1 MNVIILNG
9 GIKWPMV
16 SRSVGP
22 YKIAHWIRKYTSKSV
37 QVIDFVDK
45 LKYKHLD
52 KLLKKFVDNDTHVIA
67 ISTTF
72 LSNRIYKTGE
82 DAYRLPEYVI
92 DVIKEFKAKY
102 PKIRVVT
109 GGYLAER
116 IPHHD
121 IIDDSI
127 MSYTE
132 ASEDV
137 FLEYINHLM
146 DGTEPPI
153 GEMVSPILA
162 TGTDQKSRMFYHTA
176 RNKVYNIEYDDFKWT
191 KNDCIIPGEPLPLDI
206 SKGCIF
212 ACSFCQYPHIGKKKF
227 DYIRAMEYIEEELLE
242 NYKNFQTTSYYL
254 LDDTFNDSEY
264 KLKLFHDMVKRLPFE
279 IKFSAYLR
287 ADLIHRFPDMAHLL
301 KDAGLKGAYHGIES
315 LHPEASRIVG
325 KGWNG
330 KQDAREFLPRLYH
343 DLWKGE
349 VAQHLNFIAGLPQDT
364 YNSLMDTVSWF
375 KDNNLHS
382 INFNALGVYGKSSS
396 IAGRHST
403 QSDFDA
409 NLEKYGFEIT
419 GELPSGLILWKNG
432 GWTNVNA
439 AQMTRKLQDLTIPL
453 RKSHSWRV
461 LPYYWHG
468 IPESD
473 IFSLTDGELLKHP
486 DVLPTARK
494 HLIYYYYSLLS
505 L

>member
-1 MNVIILNG
+1 MLNG

-16 SRSVGP
+16 SRSIGP
-22 YKIAHWIRKYTSKSV
+22 YKIAHWIRKHSSYSV
-37 QVIDFVDK
+37 QVIDFIDK
-45 LKYKHLD
+45 LKYKHINN
-52 KLLKKFVDNDTHVIA
+52 LLTKFVTDETRIIA

-72 LSNRIYKTGE
+72 LSNRIYKSGE
-82 DAYRLPEYVI
+82 DGYRLPEHVI
-92 DVIKEFKAKY
+92 DIIKEIKAKY

-137 FLEYINHLM
+137 FLEYANHIFK
-146 DGTEPPI
+146 GGEPPI
-153 GEMVSPILA
+153 GEIVSPILA
-162 TGTDQKSRMFYHTA
+162 TGSDQKPRMFYHTA
-176 RNKVYNIEYDDFKWT
+176 RNKVYNIEVDDFKWI
-191 KNDCIIPGEPLPLDI
+191 KEDCIIPGEPLPLDI

-212 ACSFCQYPHIGKKKF
+212 ACTFCQYPHIGKKKF
-227 DYIRAMEYIEEELLE
+227 DYIRGMEYIEQELLE

-264 KLKLFHDMVKRLPFE
+264 KLKLFNDMVNRLPFK

-301 KDAGLKGAYHGIES
+301 KDSGLVGAYHGVES
-315 LHPEASRIVG
+315 LHSEASRIIG
-325 KGWNG
+325 KGWFG
-330 KQDAREFLPRLYH
+330 KQDAKEFIPILYH
-343 DLWKGE
+343 DIWKDE
-349 VAQHLNFIAGLPQDT
+349 VAQHLNFIVGLPQDT
-364 YNSLMDTVSWF
+364 YESLMDTVSWF

-403 QSDFDA
+403 QSNFDA
-409 NLEKYGFEIT
+409 NLEKYGFEVT
-419 GELPSGLILWKNG
+419 GTSSAGLILWKNG
-432 GWTNVNA
+432 RWTDHNSK
-439 AQMTRKLQDLTIPL
+439 QLTKKLQELTIPL
-453 RKSHSWRV
+453 RKSHSWRI
-461 LPYYWHG
+461 LPYYWNG
-468 IPESD
+468 ISTEE
-473 IFSLTDGELLKHP
+473 IFTLTDGELLKHKNI
-486 DVLPTARK
+486 LPSARK
-494 HLIYYYYSLLS
+494 HLIYYYYSLLG